1 MYLDISQI
9 VDNNLI
15 IVYELIQSYYTSGK
29 YSSELD
35 MPKKGFDFTHQLEQS
50 SISLNDKKDLL
61 NELNETIKFYLS
73 TSMSWYYNTL
83 HAIMDIK
90 IKVFNLQA
98 KMYAIKI

>member
-1 MYLDISQI
+1 M
-9 VDNNLI
+9 
-15 IVYELIQSYYTSGK
+15 IQGYYTSGK

-35 MPKKGFDFTHQLEQS
+35 MLKKAYFDFTHQLERF
-50 SISLNDKKDLL
+50 SISLNVKKDLL
-61 NELNETIKFYLS
+61 NELNEVIKFYLS